1 MQSQIFINLPVTDL
15 QKSVALY
22 TNMGFSNNPQF
33 SDDTAKCMAWGDNIF
48 VMLMTHE
55 KFKNFTQKPIANMHD
70 SIAALYSLSV
80 AGINKVHE
88 IVTSALAA
96 GATEVGELRDYG
108 FMQQRSIADYDGY
121 TWEIFC
127 MDMSKFP
134 PVV

>member
-96 GATEVGELRDYG
+96 GATVVDEPLPGYG
-108 FMQQRSIADYDGY
+108 NACLAGMAYVAAKTEKPDI
-121 TWEIFC
+121 I
-127 MDMSKFP
+127 
-134 PVV
+134 V